1 MPALHRSLIQSLPV
15 FSAMDHA
22 ELDDVVGRAT
32 ALQIPQGSAIFE
44 QGETATA
51 FYVLLNGRLKVVKV
65 TPDGQQVVIRFV
77 VPGDIYGIAKALN
90 RQDYP
95 ATATALVDSVTLAWD
110 MAIWDDFMQRHPTF
124 ARNVMQMMGQ
134 RIQEAHTRVKE
145 MATQDVEHRVA
156 HAVLRLV
163 SQSGRKVE
171 EGVLVDFPI
180 TRQDI
185 AEVSGTTL
193 HSVSR
198 VLSAWE
204 NAGVVVVGRKKVI
217 VCDLEWLSRIA
228 EGSVAVPRGS

>member
-1 MPALHRSLIQSLPV
+1 MPALHRSLIKSLPV
-15 FSAMDHA
+15 FGAMDHA
-22 ELDDVVGRAT
+22 ELDDVISSAT
-32 ALQIPQGSAIFE
+32 ALRIPRGSAVFK
-44 QGETATA
+44 QGATAKA

-65 TPDGQQVVIRFV
+65 TPDGQQVVMRFV

-134 RIQEAHTRVKE
+134 RIQEAHTRLKE
-145 MATQDVEHRVA
+145 MATEDVEHRVA

-171 EGVLVDFPI
+171 EGVLVDFPV
-180 TRQDI
+180 TRQEI

-204 NAGVVVVGRKKVI
+204 NAGLVVLGRRKVI
-217 VCDLEWLSRIA
+217 VCDLERLSRIA
-228 EGSVAVPRGS
+228 EASVEVPRGS